1 MSCEGAIYK
10 SAGSRSVQA
19 EHKRNARPLDADTAL
34 RSIREAEEN
43 SKTRTSYTADG
54 LRAWRASSRYRQFS
68 VLNPFP
74 CSCSY
79 PREASRNR
87 APGKKNHCS
96 ISGVFSQGFCFCCCC
111 WWCLALDTWDLQSLP
126 RILEMLETVRAELN
140 LDLIRPFRLV
150 GFPVRDSKHAIP
162 FD

>member
-43 SKTRTSYTADG
+43 SKTRSSYTADG

-87 APGKKNHCS
+87 APGKKIIALFRACLVK
-96 ISGVFSQGFCFCCCC
+96 VFVFVVVVDDAWPWIHGTYNPSPAYSRC
-111 WWCLALDTWDLQSLP
+111 W
-126 RILEMLETVRAELN
+126 
-140 LDLIRPFRLV
+140 RLSA
-150 GFPVRDSKHAIP
+150 PN
-162 FD
+162 

>member
-79 PREASRNR
+79 PREASTNR

-96 ISGVFSQGFCFCCCC
+96 ISGVFSQGFVVVVVDDDYAWPWIHGTYNPSPAYSRC
-111 WWCLALDTWDLQSLP
+111 W
-126 RILEMLETVRAELN
+126 
-140 LDLIRPFRLV
+140 RLSA
-150 GFPVRDSKHAIP
+150 PN
-162 FD
+162 

>member
-96 ISGVFSQGFCFCCCC
+96 ISGVLLLLLLLLMMMMLGPGYMGLTIPPPHTRDVGDCPRRIKLRF
-111 WWCLALDTWDLQSLP
+111 DPSLS
-126 RILEMLETVRAELN
+126 VSW
-140 LDLIRPFRLV
+140 
-150 GFPVRDSKHAIP
+150 FPG
-162 FD
+162 